1 MFRWDDC
8 LEGHMLLGFIF
19 SIISFICLLLT
30 TFSTPLIKTIYFVS
44 VSSSSKSDSNT
55 KFGTF
60 GYCITQEIGQGGGA
74 SRCSH
79 AKVGYTQPGGVGNGD
94 ELIEWLI
101 KTSILFSIGESSL
114 FLLLLFPSPL
124 SNISSPR
131 LTESSFFP
139 IPLALLFMCFA
150 IITLILSLLRVG
162 KFMWNPIYFRTT
174 ALLGALLAILAA
186 AFALILW
193 VHARHVFDDVWE
205 ARYGAALW
213 TGLVGTLC
221 AALAAAIGGPAYQ
234 GQLMYRAHR
243 EVPYN
248 L

>member
-101 KTSILFSIGESSL
+101 KTGILFSIGESSL

-124 SNISSPR
+124 SNIFSPR

-174 ALLGALLAILAA
+174 ALLGALLAILAE

-234 GQLMYRAHR
+234 GRLMYRAHR

>member
-19 SIISFICLLLT
+19 SIISFICLHLT

-44 VSSSSKSDSNT
+44 VSSSSDSDSNT

-74 SRCSH
+74 SRCSP

-101 KTSILFSIGESSL
+101 KTGILFGIGESSL

-124 SNISSPR
+124 PKHLFPLLSRVIILPHPSSAPLHVFRHHHPHPLPPPGGKIHVEPNLLSHRRLAWHSPR
-131 LTESSFFP
+131 HTCRSVRPCTMGSCETC
-139 IPLALLFMCFA
+139 I
-150 IITLILSLLRVG
+150 
-162 KFMWNPIYFRTT
+162 
-174 ALLGALLAILAA
+174 
-186 AFALILW
+186 
-193 VHARHVFDDVWE
+193 
-205 ARYGAALW
+205 
-213 TGLVGTLC
+213 
-221 AALAAAIGGPAYQ
+221 
-234 GQLMYRAHR
+234 
-243 EVPYN
+243 
-248 L
+248 

>member
-19 SIISFICLLLT
+19 SSLSFVCLLLT
-30 TFSTPLIKTIYFVS
+30 TFSAPLIKTIYFLS
-44 VSSSSKSDSNT
+44 ISYSLNSDLSA

-60 GYCITQEIGQGGGA
+60 GYCVTQEGGQGGGG
-74 SRCSH
+74 SGCSS
-79 AKVGYTQPGGVGNGD
+79 AKVGYTQPASVGDGD

-101 KTSILFSIGESSL
+101 KTGILFGI
-114 FLLLLFPSPL
+114 
-124 SNISSPR
+124 
-131 LTESSFFP
+131 
-139 IPLALLFMCFA
+139 ALLFMFFA

-162 KFMWNPIYFRTT
+162 KFMWNPIYFRTS
-174 ALLGALLAILAA
+174 ALLGTLLAILAET
-186 AFALILW
+186 FALVVW

-205 ARYGAALW
+205 AKYGAALW
-213 TGLVGTLC
+213 TGLVGTIC

-234 GQLMYRAHR
+234 GRLMYRAHR
-243 EVPYN
+243 EVPYS